1 MAYGVIYLITN
12 IINGMKY
19 FGQTKRL
26 LKVRISEHKRGSLS
40 LMSVSL
46 TMREKYNFTV
56 KDIAKLVEIFGKPAE
71 YLMQRD
77 DE

>member
-46 TMREKYNFTV
+46 KMREKYNFTV